1 MSQQHPTDEEVLERL
16 KSAQAQ
22 ARVFQLEAA
31 HQSEARDDW
40 SQAIAI
46 YQDVISSFP
55 HDQELAALLNAAQA
69 HGNLLQLYAD
79 ATHAIDSDDKPKAK
93 RLLAQVLTQ
102 DPDYKNAAALLS
114 QLVNP
119 ASEDGSVPFKLLLV
133 IGSAF
138 LSTLIGLGVLV
149 SSILL
154 LGFLSDSASAAD
166 VAILVTLAA
175 LFWLWWLVYR
185 ANKQEGTSPS
195 WKLLVMIGSAFLS
208 ILIGLGIWLG
218 VFVSSILLQ
227 VSFSYRGDYFAAAS
241 MAGNAASLA
250 TLAALFWLW
259 WLIYRANKQEG
270 TSPSWKLLLMIG
282 SAFLSILMG
291 LGIWL
296 GVLVSSILLLG
307 FLSASG
313 DYIAVAS
320 MAGNAATLATLTAL
334 FWLGW
339 LVYRANKQD
348 GTSPSWKLLRMIG
361 SAFLSILVG
370 LGVLVS
376 SILWLRSFST
386 STLISAV
393 TVSAVFGV
401 ATLGALAALFWLWWL
416 IYRANKQQGT
426 SPTLKL
432 LLMIGS
438 TFLSIL
444 ISLGGLLVSIIFWGA
459 FFYTN
464 ASDFPAA
471 TAELVVATLVALGT
485 LFWLRKQEG
494 TSPAFK
500 ILVKIESAFLSI
512 LIVLGVWRGV
522 LVTSFAWMSRF
533 FDSNSEGAVIAVV
546 VAILVSAGIVFWL
559 WLSIYR
565 ANKQEGTSPIKELL
579 LMIGS
584 AFLLLRVLVSRP
596 LSVAAFFIDNPSPA
610 AIAELVVATVVAL
623 GIFFRQRTLIVR
635 SDNQG

>member
-1 MSQQHPTDEEVLERL
+1 LSQQHPTDEEVLERL

-166 VAILVTLAA
+166 VAILV
-175 LFWLWWLVYR
+175 
-185 ANKQEGTSPS
+185 
-195 WKLLVMIGSAFLS
+195 M
-208 ILIGLGIWLG
+208 
-218 VFVSSILLQ
+218 
-227 VSFSYRGDYFAAAS
+227 
-241 MAGNAASLA
+241 
-250 TLAALFWLW
+250 LAALFWLW